1 MAKIFSDIVREK
13 VDALLTQKLG
23 VLYEY
28 ISKHDSTKEIE
39 HQEERENSKPG
50 RKLFVE
56 VRKEELAYIFLCIL
70 EEISSINAVTAL
82 HSIHFPLIMSNVKE
96 RFEDTVKLHT
106 SGIHVIDS
114 ITKRYCFVA
123 SNVILEFIKVLNFQ
137 FWKQINTTINVQHID
152 RHFYFYFPKDE
163 INEEVLAVFEDLYF
177 STTKNSTLKAIER
190 YITEDVANQ
199 RLITLKQAK
208 AKETISIK
216 GILDTISK
224 EDKDNISVI
233 YDFLSSVLSNN
244 IHDEQIYSR
253 WSRALTN
260 RKDEIKKTVTLSAQN
275 VNFNGNVD
283 NVRISE
289 NE

>member
-28 ISKHDSTKEIE
+28 ISKHDSIKEIE

-50 RKLFVE
+50 GKLFVE

-96 RFEDTVKLHT
+96 RFEDTVKLHI
-106 SGIHVIDS
+106 SSIHVIDS

-123 SNVILEFIKVLNFQ
+123 SNAILEFIKVLNFQ

-244 IHDEQIYSR
+244 IHDEQIYSK

-289 NE
+289 N